1 MATAEELRKMIN
13 TQFGAGT
20 ITMGSDPALQVRY
33 LSTGVLPFDLL
44 LQGGLPYGRFVEI
57 FGDYSTLK
65 SYVGLMAIASCQARG
80 GVAALIDTENAYDPE
95 WAESLGVDTKA
106 LLYKHP
112 ENGEKAIDLVE
123 VLLRG
128 NVDLIVFDSIAAT
141 LPKAEQETQL
151 GGDKNIQPARLA
163 SLMSLACRKLT
174 AANSNTAM
182 LWINQ
187 TRVNV
192 GVMFGSNEAVPGG
205 KAMGFYAS
213 MRVAFRKAGQE
224 TEDSQIYV
232 TDGGKPTKKT
242 VKAKTGQRIR
252 ATLEKSKLNAPHRE
266 SMFLFDFRHSS
277 VDTWSYLVNIAVE
290 HGIIG
295 VERGYWWNATEKSPK
310 KMRASEFRGHVD
322 EGTLRQLLADQQ
334 IPGVSEH
341 LGVSPRASSR
351 AGSRSGSSSG
361 SGARKSTRTVV
372 RAASSKTVPTRKR
385 STK

>member
-1 MATAEELRKMIN
+1 MASAEELKKMIN
-13 TQFGAGT
+13 AQFGPGT
-20 ITMGSDPALQVRY
+20 ITLGSDPDLKVTY
-33 LSTGVLPFDLL
+33 LPTGVLPFDLL

-65 SYVGLMAIASCQARG
+65 SYVGLKAIASCQKRG
-80 GVAALIDTENAYDPE
+80 GVAALIDTEHAFDPE
-95 WAESLGVDTKA
+95 WAASLGVDIDA
-106 LLYKHP
+106 LLYRQP
-112 ENGEKAIDLVE
+112 ENGEKAMDLAE
-123 VLLRG
+123 VLIRG
-128 NVDLIVFDSIAAT
+128 KVDLIVFDSIAAT

-174 AANSNTAM
+174 AANSKTAM

-205 KAMGFYAS
+205 KAMGFYSS

-224 TEDSQIYV
+224 SEDRQVFV

-252 ATLEKSKLNAPHRE
+252 ATLEKSKLNAPHVE
-266 SMFLFDFRHSS
+266 TMFVFDFREGR
-277 VDTWSYLVNIAVE
+277 VDEWSYLVNLAVE
-290 HGIIG
+290 HGLIG
-295 VERGYWWNATEKSPK
+295 VERGYWWNATEKTPK

-322 EGTLRQLLADQQ
+322 EEALKTLLAAQD
-334 IPGVSEH
+334 IPRVSEH
-341 LGVSPRASSR
+341 LGVSPPAKSK
-351 AGSRSGSSSG
+351 AGSRSGSSSA
-361 SGARKSTRTVV
+361 SVVRKSTRTVA

>member
-1 MATAEELRKMIN
+1 MATAEELKKMIN
-13 TQFGAGT
+13 AQFGAGT
-20 ITMGSDPALQVRY
+20 IMSGSDPALRVEY
-33 LSTGVLPFDLL
+33 LPTGVLPFDLL
-44 LQGGLPYGRFVEI
+44 LQGGLPFGRFVEI

-65 SYVGLMAIASCQARG
+65 SYVGLCAIASCQKRG
-80 GVAALIDTENAYDPE
+80 GVAALIDTEHAFDPE
-95 WAESLGVDTKA
+95 WASSLGVDLDA
-106 LLYKHP
+106 LLYRQP
-112 ENGEKAIDLVE
+112 ENGEKAMDLAE
-123 VLLRG
+123 VLIRG
-128 NVDLIVFDSIAAT
+128 KVDLIVFDSIAAT
-141 LPKAEQETQL
+141 LPRAEQETQL

-174 AANSNTAM
+174 AANTRTAM

-205 KAMGFYAS
+205 KAMGFYSS

-224 TEDSQIYV
+224 TEDKLIFV

-242 VKAKTGQRIR
+242 VKAKVGQRIR
-252 ATLEKSKLNAPHRE
+252 ATLEKSKLNAPHTE
-266 SMFLFDFRHSS
+266 TMFVFDFVAGQ

-322 EGTLRQLLADQQ
+322 EATLKGLLAAQN
-334 IPGVSEH
+334 IPRVSEH
-341 LGVSPRASSR
+341 LGVSQRASSR
-351 AGSRSGSSSG
+351 AGSRNGSSSK
-361 SGARKSTRTVV
+361 SVVRKSTRTAGRV
-372 RAASSKTVPTRKR
+372 ASSKTVPTRKR